1 MLRISQI
8 LPACGLAIAALMPV
22 PSSAAASPTPDQMV
36 QARPSA
42 PAILRAVDIT
52 GSSIAPALKRAT
64 RPYLGAALDDERLQA
79 LANALSAAY
88 ARSDV
93 AIYTIDL
100 HGMGEDGRLTVAVRE
115 GYVEQL
121 RFTGLE
127 QGVGARVRSVA
138 QPLQQEKG
146 VLSKKRLQR
155 VLRLIQAIPGAQ
167 VEATMVAGT
176 QPGGLEIRFHTS
188 ARERQL
194 GVLFHN
200 NGQPIAGREQMLL
213 SAQGNSVLRAGD
225 QLVLQGGVSL
235 NGRTL
240 IGAVA
245 YSQPL
250 GKNGL
255 SLNLSA
261 AASSNRL
268 PDFRLDGDAHI
279 LSAGLSYPLLL
290 NERDSLTASV
300 SANVQVSQTRFFGY
314 RIFREK
320 APSMRASLRWR
331 RETLHAISAVML
343 TGSRSIPGSPVE
355 ISEPLADR
363 HFTKLGMEASYD
375 RLIGRNVAL
384 RLRMMGQY
392 SPDALA
398 QAEGAFLGGQD
409 YGRAYEPAILIGDS
423 AIAGSMEIAWAPV
436 EKDTH
441 RVELF
446 GAIDAARAYY
456 NERPLYN
463 SGRFDLASLGG
474 GVRAA
479 KGGLNT
485 DIGLYRALTSP
496 FPGYDKGWRALV
508 NVGFSFP

>member
-1 MLRISQI
+1 MIAPPLR
-8 LPACGLAIAALMPV
+8 
-22 PSSAAASPTPDQMV
+22 AAAPPPTQDQTA
-36 QARPSA
+36 QAQTQTPQPAA
-42 PAILRAVDIT
+42 PAILRAVTIS
-52 GSSIAPALKRAT
+52 GSSIASALERAT
-64 RPYLGAALDDERLQA
+64 RPYVGALLDEARLQA
-79 LANALSAAY
+79 LANDLTAAY

-100 HGMGEDGRLTVAVRE
+100 HGMGEDGQLAVAVRE
-115 GYVEQL
+115 GHVERL
-121 RFTGLE
+121 RFSGLE
-127 QGVGARVRSVA
+127 TGVGARVRAVA
-138 QPLQQEKG
+138 APLKQEKG
-146 VLSKKRLQR
+146 TLSKKRLQR
-155 VLRLIQAIPGAQ
+155 VLRLVQAIPGAQ

-176 QPGGLEIRFHTS
+176 EPGGLEIRFHTA

-250 GKNGL
+250 GKSGL
-255 SLNLSA
+255 SLDLSA
-261 AASSNRL
+261 AASSNRI
-268 PDFRLDGDAHI
+268 PDFRLEGDAHI
-279 LSAGLSYPLLL
+279 LSAALSYPLLL
-290 NERDSLTASV
+290 NQRDSLTASV
-300 SANVQVSQTRFFGY
+300 AANLQVSQTRLFGY

-331 RETLHAISAVML
+331 RETLRAISDVML
-343 TGSRSIPGSPVE
+343 TASRSIPGSPVE

-363 HFTKLGMEASYD
+363 HFTKLEAQVSYD
-375 RLIGRNVAL
+375 RLIGKRVAL
-384 RLRMMGQY
+384 RLRMLGQY

-398 QAEGAFLGGQD
+398 QAEGAFLGGQN

-423 AIAGSMEIAWAPV
+423 AIAGSMEIAWAAV
-436 EKDTH
+436 EKETH

-446 GAIDAARAYY
+446 GAVDAARAHY
-456 NERPLYN
+456 NERPFYN

-485 DIGLYRALTSP
+485 DIGVYRALTRP

-508 NVGFSFP
+508 SVGFSFP

>member
-1 MLRISQI
+1 MLRISEI
-8 LPACGLAIAALMPV
+8 LPACGLAIAVLMPV
-22 PSSAAASPTPDQMV
+22 PSSAAASPTPEQMA

-42 PAILRAVDIT
+42 PAILRAVDIK
-52 GSSIAPALKRAT
+52 GSSIAPALERVM
-64 RPYLGAALDDERLQA
+64 RPYLGASLDDERLQA
-79 LANALSAAY
+79 LANVLTAAY

-100 HGMGEDGRLTVAVRE
+100 HGLGEDGRLTVAVRE

-127 QGVGARVRSVA
+127 QGVGARVRSVV
-138 QPLQQEKG
+138 QPLQKEG
-146 VLSKKRLQR
+146 TLSKKRLQR

-167 VEATMVAGT
+167 VEATMVAGA

-255 SLNLSA
+255 SLDLSA

-268 PDFRLDGDAHI
+268 PYLRLDGDAHI

-331 RETLHAISAVML
+331 RETLRAISAVML
-343 TGSRSIPGSPVE
+343 TASRSIPGNPVE
-355 ISEPLADR
+355 VSEPLADR
-363 HFTKLGMEASYD
+363 HFTKMEMEASYD
-375 RLIGRNVAL
+375 QLIGRNVAL

-398 QAEGAFLGGQD
+398 QAEGGFLGGQD

-436 EKDTH
+436 EKSAH

-485 DIGLYRALTSP
+485 DIGVYRALTKP

-508 NVGFSFP
+508 SVGFSFP